1 MASNHTASRL
11 KPNMFITIEFT
22 TLYTETRKGPR
33 LSYVYIPI
41 VHPLREGDKKNLC
54 KQIFSDPHPHG
65 GGSSGSSKLKKRAEM
80 ETGWK

>member
-1 MASNHTASRL
+1 MQYVVHMASNHTASRL

-41 VHPLREGDKKNLC
+41 VHPLREGDKKNYAYKYFRIRIHLEEAVP
-54 KQIFSDPHPHG
+54 DPE
-65 GGSSGSSKLKKRAEM
+65 S
-80 ETGWK
+80 